1 MFRVLVS
8 CLDRSSLDH
17 GSCLDQTCSGTFN
30 GCTRFS
36 SRILHCNKKTNVILV
51 WVKSELYILSS
62 WIDFLETLLVVWV
75 TVMHFKMTSHLCYL
89 GCSTHLFDGCGSTS
103 RTRRPATPQKLFRN
117 GQGIWQWAYGA
128 DLQRIQIPRSR
139 SSRASLPEQVRSK
152 EAAPSTAEVSK
163 DPAPKPWC
171 QTPQDTPKR
180 WSVCASTGQNHVR
193 SMVGPVGHALVHSVD
208 SQGFPAEHCIETR
221 WSMFKLHIRVN

>member
-17 GSCLDQTCSGTFN
+17 GSCLDRTCSGTFN

-36 SRILHCNKKTNVILV
+36 SRILRCNKKTNVILV

-103 RTRRPATPQKLFRN
+103 RTRRPATPQKQFMVKECDNELMVLTSKESGFPDPNPVEHPCQNKSDPKRRPHPL
-117 GQGIWQWAYGA
+117 QKS
-128 DLQRIQIPRSR
+128 QRIQHQRSGAR
-139 SSRASLPEQVRSK
+139 HHRTPLRG
-152 EAAPSTAEVSK
+152 EVSVPQRVRAMS
-163 DPAPKPWC
+163 DPW
-171 QTPQDTPKR
+171 
-180 WSVCASTGQNHVR
+180 WGQLD
-193 SMVGPVGHALVHSVD
+193 MLWYIP
-208 SQGFPAEHCIETR
+208 
-221 WSMFKLHIRVN
+221 